1 MAGFV
6 PRVLLS
12 ALTAAM
18 LIAASSAAQS
28 IERLTLTQDAVI
40 DFDAFDG
47 LDGVATVS
55 AEFDGEGLDGRRIAL
70 FFDPA
75 GGADFDLQG
84 PSDALPVLFQLSQA
98 AAPNAKTL
106 PVLAVDA
113 VGEGPYR
120 AAFQVRIPSGPVP
133 EPGEYERVFD
143 VTAVDAATGE
153 ALLESE
159 SLILRA
165 VVASR
170 AQVNI
175 AGASGAFNPAMSVP
189 FIDLGELH
197 TGLSREVFVQV
208 RSNADTRIV
217 VTSENGGRL
226 VHQEAP
232 DMPPVDYAVEL
243 DGELSDLDQPLEIV
257 RRPALSLA
265 GTSYPMLIRVTDADG
280 KAAGTYRDYIL
291 VEVIP
296 Q

>member
-12 ALTAAM
+12 ALACA
-18 LIAASSAAQS
+18 LLAASSALAQS

-47 LDGVATVS
+47 LDGVASVS
-55 AEFDGEGLDGRRIAL
+55 VEFDGEGLAGRRIAV
-70 FFDPA
+70 FFEPA

-84 PSDALPVLFQLSQA
+84 PADLLPVLFQLPSA
-98 AAPNAKTL
+98 AAPNAETL
-106 PVLAVDA
+106 PVLTVDA
-113 VGEGPYR
+113 GGEGPYR
-120 AAFQVRIPSGPVP
+120 AEFQVRIPSGPVP
-133 EPGEYERVFD
+133 EPGDYERLFD
-143 VTAVDAATGE
+143 VVAADAATGE
-153 ALLESE
+153 TLLEGE
-159 SLILRA
+159 SLLLRA
-165 VVASR
+165 LVASR

-217 VTSENGGRL
+217 VTSENGGVL

-257 RRPALSLA
+257 RRPAMSLA

-280 KAAGTYRDYIL
+280 KAAGTYRDFIL